1 MSERKGATRRARET
15 AQPLGQPPPDVTVG
29 IRELRDHLSR
39 YLELVKGGAA
49 VTITDH
55 GNVIATI
62 VPMTFSQHAL
72 ELAAQGKV
80 RLPTRPPGV
89 AADFE
94 RVEVAGGIADLLDEA
109 RG

>member
-1 MSERKGATRRARET
+1 MSERQSATKRANEAT
-15 AQPLGQPPPDVTVG
+15 KPLDPLPADTTVG

-39 YLELVKGGAA
+39 YLELVKAGAA

-55 GNVIATI
+55 GTVIATI
-62 VPMTFSQHAL
+62 VPMTFSQHTL

-80 RLPTRPPGV
+80 RLPTRPPGD
-89 AADFE
+89 AFDFPE
-94 RVEVAGGIADLLDEA
+94 IHVEGGISDLLREV